1 MENMIKKIVDAD
13 NEARELEQI
22 TIKEKEELS
31 KSIETEAQ
39 KIYDDYMKK
48 AEKTV
53 LRNNEQEEKNAKRQ
67 LEEIKQKQSSVR
79 IKLQSDFELNCDKWV
94 DEIVDRTLAL

>member
-1 MENMIKKIVDAD
+1 MFYGGVILENMIKKIVDAD

-48 AEKTV
+48 A
-53 LRNNEQEEKNAKRQ
+53 
-67 LEEIKQKQSSVR
+67 
-79 IKLQSDFELNCDKWV
+79 
-94 DEIVDRTLAL
+94 